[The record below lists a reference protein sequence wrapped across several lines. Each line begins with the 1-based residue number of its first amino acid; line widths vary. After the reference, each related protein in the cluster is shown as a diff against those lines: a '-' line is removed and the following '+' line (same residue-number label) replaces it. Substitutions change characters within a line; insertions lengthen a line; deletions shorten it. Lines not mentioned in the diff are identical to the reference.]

1 MGLEAGKGHPRAGG
15 CEGLVLGLLCF
26 LPLLPQGCPGC
37 SGSRHTRSH
46 NICAPPT
53 HALPGHGVPPPHTS
67 LARLPGASCAHKEGM
82 ELSAH
87 LSAQHSLPACLGAAV
102 RPVPAVGGNIK
113 GVPPSPSPTTMLLL
127 ACAAGN
133 ASPANFPASEALP
146 LCVIALLG
154 SCLPLQV
161 AACSACVL
169 LASVILASSHSTGTG
184 DGGSAARQSI
194 TSTAQ
199 LLPSAAWR
207 RRCGTAAQLLHRHCP
222 GHCMV
227 MVQPQHSC
235 VTLRPL
241 HGH

>member
-1 MGLEAGKGHPRAGG
+1 MCAWGWRLARDIQGLGAARGWCWGCFASFPCCPRDAQVAVGAATHTATTSVHPQPMHP
-15 CEGLVLGLLCF
+15 
-26 LPLLPQGCPGC
+26 LP
-37 SGSRHTRSH
+37 
-46 NICAPPT
+46 
-53 HALPGHGVPPPHTS
+53 PGHGVPPPHTS
-67 LARLPGASCAHKEGM
+67 LARLPGASRTHKEGM

-102 RPVPAVGGNIK
+102 RPVPAEGGNIK

-199 LLPSAAWR
+199 LLPSAAWH

-235 VTLRPL
+235 VTL
-241 HGH
+241 